1 MLFLYIGT
9 YINTHGDFW
18 KLLGWGNGDP
28 SKIKTRSLTP
38 AFILDSV
45 AVPGERFI
53 IKFIVLLLIFAEL
66 VGICFV
72 IYLSYGV
79 SLFLSVGLN
88 GRST

>member
-1 MLFLYIGT
+1 M
-9 YINTHGDFW
+9 
-18 KLLGWGNGDP
+18 LGWGNGDP
-28 SKIKTRSLTP
+28 LKINPGLELQLL
-38 AFILDSV
+38 FLDSA

-53 IKFIVLLLIFAEL
+53 IKFIVLLLTFAEL
-66 VGICFV
+66 VGIYFF